1 MACALGENTKK
12 DGSGT
17 RPVVEAY
24 KGNEVS
30 PRPVKR
36 SRIESLGGAPSG
48 VTPIIWLFSL
58 FLISC

>member
-48 VTPIIWLFSL
+48 VTPII
-58 FLISC
+58 